1 MKQTEILQT
10 NQLYIFHFIKSKL
23 KLVSEAE
30 PSCLSIICIC
40 FCSARLKVKS
50 SIQLCTKRQNLET
63 PKPLFN
69 SCWLPTPKPPFN
81 LALLAANSCRLQTD
95 SILAGLTWLCLC
107 KFLLASNGFNSWL
120 FLLQI
125 PRDPD
130 SCWLQTDSILAGL
143 TWLFLLQ
150 IHRSGGENTG

>member
-30 PSCLSIICIC
+30 PSCLSIVCIC

-81 LALLAANSCRLQTD
+81 LALLAANSCGLQTD
-95 SILAGLTWLCLC
+95 SILAGLTWLCLLQILAGF
-107 KFLLASNGFNSWL
+107 KRPRFNLALMLQILAGFKRIQFLLA
-120 FLLQI
+120 
-125 PRDPD
+125 
-130 SCWLQTDSILAGL
+130 
-143 TWLFLLQ
+143 
-150 IHRSGGENTG
+150 